1 MNCNKKIILLGKYS
15 EKHFS
20 DSFPNKIFLLKN
32 QSLSKRYI
40 RVKIKKNKNN
50 QNFVILLKKNQ
61 NIKCPKK
68 PYFKIKN

>member
-1 MNCNKKIILLGKYS
+1 MFNVTKVLITLKAMLKIM
-15 EKHFS
+15 
-20 DSFPNKIFLLKN
+20 
-32 QSLSKRYI
+32 
-40 RVKIKKNKNN
+40 KNKNN